1 MEIKRYEYK
10 LKYGVLDFLLDMLPP
25 CLAAALNIRIVGFG
39 FKLIRRSD
47 SSAGR
52 FCISMMISAAVVFSL
67 VFLYEIIEQIV
78 TGSSRKVRIESL
90 PDCFLIRF
98 GCRCRF
104 FRKADV
110 AAFDFDNDRKRLTFI
125 LRRCLEK
132 RRGIF
137 SYIRL
142 FTGKNLQN
150 SAFQVSDY
158 LEPLVTGGL
167 DSLKFGLPDPAE
179 GPSFN
184 PFAWMPVTHLQM
196 IERDGTFQFS
206 IPCESGTV
214 AAGVISRIIGGDVS
228 RFFRDL

>member
-25 CLAAALNIRIVGFG
+25 CLAAALNLRIAGFG
-39 FKLIRRSD
+39 FKIIRRSD

-52 FCISMMISAAVVFSL
+52 FCISMMIAAAVVFSL
-67 VFLYEIIEQIV
+67 VLLYEIIEQIV

-90 PDCFLIRF
+90 PDCFLVRF

-104 FRKADV
+104 FRKADI

-132 RRGIF
+132 RRGII

-142 FTGKNLQN
+142 YAGQRL
-150 SAFQVSDY
+150 S
-158 LEPLVTGGL
+158 GL
-167 DSLKFGLPDPAE
+167 GL
-179 GPSFN
+179 S
-184 PFAWMPVTHLQM
+184 
-196 IERDGTFQFS
+196 
-206 IPCESGTV
+206 
-214 AAGVISRIIGGDVS
+214 
-228 RFFRDL
+228 